1 MLSIVIT
8 LITLCSVGVV
18 LCFMG
23 KKSIYPLVCIGCF
36 IGGIYLCY
44 SLFKMLIAAL
54 IGGLMVGIGSIVL
67 MKFIYKVLLSSMG
80 RGLQYIIVFFIVGT
94 SLVGA
99 SLLGTI
105 VIFLYQNIN
114 DLSNYIYV
122 DGFISTASHLTKYLI
137 CTYSIDNYVA
147 HVIVKF
153 VFFIIGVMTQL
164 RNEKSHD

>member
-8 LITLCSVGVV
+8 LITLCSAGVV

-36 IGGIYLCY
+36 ISGIYLCY

-67 MKFIYKVLLSSMG
+67 MKFIYKVLFLSMG
-80 RGLQYIIVFFIVGT
+80 RGLKYIIIFFILCT
-94 SLVGA
+94 SLAGA
-99 SLLGTI
+99 SLLGIT

-137 CTYSIDNYVA
+137 CTYSIDNDVT
-147 HVIVKF
+147 HGIVKF